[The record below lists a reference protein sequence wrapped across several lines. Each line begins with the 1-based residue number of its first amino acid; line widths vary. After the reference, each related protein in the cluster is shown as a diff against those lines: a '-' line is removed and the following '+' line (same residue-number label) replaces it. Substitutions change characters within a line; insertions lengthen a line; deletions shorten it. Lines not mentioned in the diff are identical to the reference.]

1 LPQGV
6 LFHSG
11 KEAEMRQQLIDTD
24 MIECVITLVQG
35 VFFSTGVSA
44 CILLLNKNKDKAHK
58 NKICMI
64 DASKIYTAKRAQN
77 IMTEENIQEVFSL
90 YQNYEN
96 VVEKCQIVSLSDI
109 KDTLVTKT
117 YIQKKEVAKID
128 PKEVKRNYM
137 TAYQA
142 VIESE
147 EKLQRLLQEGG
158 YINE

>member
-1 LPQGV
+1 
-6 LFHSG
+6 
-11 KEAEMRQQLIDTD
+11 
-24 MIECVITLVQG
+24 
-35 VFFSTGVSA
+35 
-44 CILLLNKNKDKAHK
+44 
-58 NKICMI
+58 MI

-109 KDTLVTKT
+109 KDTLVAKT

-137 TAYQA
+137 VAYQA